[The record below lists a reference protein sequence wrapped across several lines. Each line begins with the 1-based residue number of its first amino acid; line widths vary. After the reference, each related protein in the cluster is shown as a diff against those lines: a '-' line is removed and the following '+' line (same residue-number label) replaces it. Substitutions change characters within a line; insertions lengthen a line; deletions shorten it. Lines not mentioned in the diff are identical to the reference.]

1 MGKPHTIDSGPAPAT
16 PSPTAER
23 TRDEV
28 LRDVRLAIAQSS
40 NYGRRSRRPGA
51 NPYDSQ
57 LGRPQRDVWGTH
69 KRPT

>member
-1 MGKPHTIDSGPAPAT
+1 MGKSDQFDFGPTPAT
-16 PSPTAER
+16 APPAEKR

-28 LRDVRLAIAQSS
+28 LRDVRLAIAQSN
-40 NYGRRSRRPGA
+40 NYGRKSRRPGA

-57 LGRPQRDVWGTH
+57 LGRPQRDVWGNH